1 MIVVRVVQADDLDA
15 LFELASRTGRGM
27 TSFKPDRAA
36 LTQRI
41 DRVRRTIE
49 GTAPLGEQGYLFVM
63 EDTETRAVVGVCALE
78 AAVGM
83 TQPFYNYRISTV
95 VHASRELDIWTKM
108 TMLNI
113 SHDLTGYAELC
124 SLFLAPDARVS
135 GNGALLSKSRFMF
148 LAQFA
153 ERFPPRI
160 CAEMRGHFDE
170 QGESSFWSA
179 VGAHFYQIEFDQAD
193 YLSSHGKKSFV
204 AELMPRY
211 PVYVDLLPP
220 EAQACI
226 AKTHKDTLPAR
237 TLLEAE
243 GMRFENHIDIFDA
256 GPVLESHVDTT
267 RAARESLLLPIEL
280 DDSAPGDGVRHL
292 VSNTSLTDFRVI
304 LVPRAPHSGSL
315 KLTRAEARALNL
327 AGDGAAPQLHEQPQ
341 AQVRVLSLYPKERK

>member
-1 MIVVRVVQADDLDA
+1 MILVRVVRADDLEA
-15 LFELASRTGRGM
+15 LFELATRTGRGM

-41 DRVRRTIE
+41 ERVRRSIE
-49 GTAPLGEQGYLFVM
+49 GTAALAEQGYLFVM
-63 EDTETRAVVGVCALE
+63 EETESGKVVGVCALE

-124 SLFLAPDARVS
+124 SLFLAPDARVA

-148 LAQFA
+148 LAQFP
-153 ERFPPRI
+153 ERFPQRI
-160 CAEMRGHFDE
+160 CAEMRGHFDA
-170 QGESSFWSA
+170 QGESPFWSS
-179 VGAHFYQIEFDQAD
+179 VGAHFYQIGFDQAD

-226 AKTHKDTLPAR
+226 AKTHQDTLPAR

-267 RAARESLLLPIEL
+267 RAARESLLVPVEL
-280 DDSAPGDGVRHL
+280 NEHAPAGGVKHL
-292 VSNTSLTDFRVI
+292 VSNTSLHDFRVI
-304 LVPRAPHSGSL
+304 LVARAPQDGVL
-315 KLTRAEARALNL
+315 RLTREEAAAL
-327 AGDGAAPQLHEQPQ
+327 GVTDGGESQ
-341 AQVRVLSLYPKERK
+341 AVQSVVRVLPLYPKERKS